1 MSINYE
7 DQARV
12 FSAFCD
18 EKRLKILDLLK
29 NGEKCACVLTPQ
41 LGIAQS
47 TLSYH
52 MKILCEAGIVESRE
66 EGKWT
71 HYSISREGGGLAL
84 SMLREI
90 VSCPAAVTDGCCSEQ
105 PTAESKF
112 TGAYYQF

>member
-7 DQARV
+7 DQARM

-29 NGEKCACVLTPQ
+29 KGERCACVLTRQ

-71 HYSISREGGGLAL
+71 HYTLSREGGDLAL

-90 VSCPAAVTDGCCSEQ
+90 VTGPAVVPDGCGGEEPVTEREFAGVSN
-105 PTAESKF
+105 
-112 TGAYYQF
+112 QF